1 MATLKEVLGTDEV
14 VLVAALALIT
24 TGLWLLADQAALLA
38 PGFALLWIGLP
49 SRMPFIVQPGVFPRS
64 TKRRK
69 KNDQ

>member
-1 MATLKEVLGTDEV
+1 MAAFKKLLGADEIM
-14 VLVAALALIT
+14 LVAALALIT
-24 TGLWLLADQAALLA
+24 TGLWLLAGQAALLA

-69 KNDQ
+69 TNDE